1 VSETKVFSVDSNN
14 YFKLDINFLATY
26 INKQPNW
33 GKVGY
38 VTYKRTYAR
47 PIYDEAG
54 KFIRTEE
61 FWETLKRV
69 VEGVYTIQKNHIK
82 TSRRRWNEDRAQK
95 SAQTMYR
102 KMWEFKFLPPGRGL
116 WAWYLPL
123 LESKGAGALNNC
135 AFVSTE
141 NIDID
146 FAEAFCFLMDF
157 SMLGVGVGFDT
168 KGAGKVEITYPISD
182 CLTPYIVE
190 DSREGWV
197 DLIRTILNSFI
208 GKTTFPGTII
218 QTNNGPI
225 WEYNIDYSKV
235 RPEGTPIFGFGGT
248 ASGPEPLIELV
259 DAICSLLFPKI
270 GLKITSTDIVDI
282 MNLIG
287 KCVVAGN
294 VRRSA
299 EIAIGDKDD
308 KEFLKLKD
316 PTESIEYQKKL
327 KKIASTNSD
336 WQVLEL
342 EIVKL
347 KLELQGLNILDPQ
360 AVEIQR
366 KIESYKKGQEQI
378 LINSTEYQTL
388 YQEFK
393 KLPINNHRWASNNTV
408 DFPLGS
414 KYERI
419 GKQIALNGEPGISWM
434 EVIRAYGRLIDLPNY
449 KDRRAQGF
457 NPCSEQTLESH
468 ELCCLVE
475 TFPNNHSTLTEYL
488 ETLKYAYLYA
498 KTVTLLPTH
507 YEPTNEVI
515 SRNRRIGTSIA
526 GVAELYGNLGMQE
539 MIKWFDKGYKNICEL
554 DKQYSEWLGVPE
566 SIKKTSQKPGGS
578 IPLLPGFEGGQRFS
592 QSEYQMRLIRFE
604 ENSPIVTIHEKAGY
618 RVEDDIYTPRSKV
631 IYFPIHDTRSRRFIR
646 DVTLWEQ
653 VALMSAIQTYWSDNQ
668 VSATIMFK
676 PEEAKDIP
684 LVLAAYEGKLK
695 TISFLPL
702 EDHGYLQAPYIE
714 CTKEQYE
721 EYVSKITEVDWSSI
735 STVHESDDKF
745 CDGDKCFLPTRK

>member
-1 VSETKVFSVDSNN
+1 MSDSKVFSIDPIN

-26 INKQPNW
+26 MDKQPNW
-33 GKVGY
+33 GPVGY

-47 PIYDEAG
+47 PRFDENNNLIG
-54 KFIRTEE
+54 TEE
-61 FWETLKRV
+61 FWETLQRV
-69 VEGVYTIQKNHIK
+69 VEGVYTLQKHHIK
-82 TSRRRWNEDRAQK
+82 SSRRRWNEERAQK
-95 SAQTMYR
+95 SAQIMFR

-123 LESKGAGALNNC
+123 LEAKGGGALNNC
-135 AFVSTE
+135 GFVSTE
-141 NIDID
+141 NIDLD
-146 FAEAFCFLMDF
+146 FAEPFCFLMDF

-168 KGAGKVEITYPISD
+168 KGAGKVKLECPISD
-182 CLTPYIVE
+182 CITPYVVE
-190 DSREGWV
+190 DTREGWV
-197 DLIRTILNSFI
+197 DLIRTILNSFV
-208 GKTTFPGTII
+208 GRAVFPGSII
-218 QTNNGPI
+218 HTNEGII
-225 WEYNIDYSKV
+225 WEYNIDYSKI
-235 RPEGTPIFGFGGT
+235 RPESSPIKTFGGT
-248 ASGPEPLIELV
+248 ASGPGPLIELV
-259 DAICSLLFPKI
+259 DAICNLLFPKI
-270 GLKITSTDIVDI
+270 GLDITSTDIVDI
-282 MNLIG
+282 MNLAG
-287 KCVVAGN
+287 KCVVSGN

-316 PTESIEYQKKL
+316 PTESIDYQKKL
-327 KKIASTNSD
+327 KKLANNTPG
-336 WQVLEL
+336 WKQLES
-342 EIVKL
+342 EIEDYTKIL
-347 KLELQGLNILDPQ
+347 YNMDLLDPN
-360 AVEIQR
+360 AVAIQR
-366 KIESYKKGQEQI
+366 RIQEAKTEQET
-378 LINSTEYQTL
+378 LVKDNQEYQIL

-419 GKQIALNGEPGISWM
+419 GKQIALNGEPGLSWM
-434 EVIRAYGRLIDLPNY
+434 EVIKSYGRLIDPPND

-475 TFPNNHSTLTEYL
+475 TFPNNHNNLTEYL

-526 GVAELYGNLGMQE
+526 GVAELYSNLGMQE
-539 MIKWFDKGYKNICEL
+539 MIRWFDKGYKYVCEL

-566 SIKKTSQKPGGS
+566 SNKKTSQKPGGS

-592 QSEYQMRLIRFE
+592 QSEYFMRLIRFE
-604 ENSPIVTIHEKAGY
+604 ENSRIVDLHEKAGY

-631 IYFPIHDTRSRRFIR
+631 IYFPIHDTRSKRFIR
-646 DVTLWEQ
+646 EVTMWEQ
-653 VALMSAIQTYWSDNQ
+653 VALMSVIQTYWSDNQ

-684 LVLAAYEGKLK
+684 LVIAAYEGKLK

-702 EDHGYLQAPYIE
+702 ENHGYLQAPYIE

-721 EYVSKITEVDWSSI
+721 SYASQLKEVDWSQLGN
-735 STVHESDDKF
+735 THESDDKF
-745 CDGDKCFLPTRK
+745 CDGDKCLIVRK